1 MKLRSGVVVVGAAPV
16 LGDDTLITVTDT
28 GGVKATPLSE
38 LEARGRGGIGVRVS
52 KLADGSALSL
62 AHIGQPMGLLAIMG
76 TDEDPRR
83 PDPNPVPLILEPTR
97 RDLVSTASERQ
108 ILAIGP
114 ARW

>member
-1 MKLRSGVVVVGAAPV
+1 MVPPAA
-16 LGDDTLITVTDT
+16 TR
-28 GGVKATPLSE
+28 KAAGKKQP
-38 LEARGRGGIGVRVS
+38 AAA
-52 KLADGSALSL
+52 ADGSALSL

-108 ILAIGP
+108 ILAIGL